1 MVTFCLMMRPS
12 SSSLFELRKVMLLL
26 YQKQF
31 VYLSFYLFSHIQ
43 WAALGQSA
51 SIFRKKIILPA
62 RIGCIFLQVWLINAL
77 FSVKVCIIFFFFFFA
92 ISRYRRCILLRERKR
107 TLWPLCCKDRAEWWC
122 LSEPLS
128 LPFSPDC
135 FMREIKLREG
145 HEQHVSQNLNWS
157 LFLLLQPIMRL
168 YLSWDVGHPL

>member
-12 SSSLFELRKVMLLL
+12 SSSLFELRKVMLLP

-31 VYLSFYLFSHIQ
+31 VYLCSYLFSHLQ
-43 WAALGQSA
+43 WAALGQST
-51 SIFRKKIILPA
+51 SIFGKKINFA
-62 RIGCIFLQVWLINAL
+62 RIGYKLQVWLINSPFFCKGMHL
-77 FSVKVCIIFFFFFFA
+77 FFFFLA
-92 ISRYRRCILLRERKR
+92 ISRYRRCICWEKEKE
-107 TLWPLCCKDRAEWWC
+107 LCDHFAAKTEWWC

-145 HEQHVSQNLNWS
+145 HEQHVSQNLKWG

-168 YLSWDVGHPL
+168 YLNWDVGHPL